1 MYNTDQPAGTRRWLR
16 RLMALPLVPVARIP
30 AVFVLPKQVHAL
42 NQLVVGAPWTT
53 TSDGRQLILA
63 DDGVDDKILVLC
75 TPENL
80 HRCCTICSSINF
92 FRCSGRN
99 AGCNAACMQ
108 AALRPSLALA
118 YLSFYM

>member
-1 MYNTDQPAGTRRWLR
+1 MYLCS
-16 RLMALPLVPVARIP
+16 AR
-30 AVFVLPKQVHAL
+30 ATVLPQQVHAL

-80 HRCCTICSSINF
+80 ARCGTTCSSD
-92 FRCSGRN
+92 
-99 AGCNAACMQ
+99 
-108 AALRPSLALA
+108 
-118 YLSFYM
+118 